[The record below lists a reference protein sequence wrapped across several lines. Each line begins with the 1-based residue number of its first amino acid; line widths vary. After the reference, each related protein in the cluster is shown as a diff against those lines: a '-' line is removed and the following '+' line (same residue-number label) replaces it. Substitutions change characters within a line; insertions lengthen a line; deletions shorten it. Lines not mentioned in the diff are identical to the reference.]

1 MVAERV
7 RPLDET
13 TVLARR
19 QWPEA
24 AGGGQGSP
32 TRLIAAA
39 TPMLAVLALVALPLA
54 MTFESA
60 SSDVVRLTAP
70 AVVTEMPSASVASA
84 LAVRIA
90 MAAAAATVT
99 VVPPFSPL
107 FAFGVLDEPE
117 SLPLAAVDWALPLV
131 SLFEL
136 SVEVSPESFF
146 PGAPTSLE
154 LDSVSLIDA
163 PSAAKLSAPPGLPT
177 KLRFSCDETM

>member
-1 MVAERV
+1 MPVVAWLV
-7 RPLDET
+7 TL
-13 TVLARR
+13 
-19 QWPEA
+19 
-24 AGGGQGSP
+24 

-70 AVVTEMPSASVASA
+70 AVVTEMPSASVARA

-117 SLPLAAVDWALPLV
+117 SLPLAAVDWSLPTFRLSSALALV